1 VGWDETRDAQRIFR
15 VDRMQTAQVNP
26 AAPSTPDYE
35 MPDEPVLEAYRNRE
49 AWELGEADE
58 TVQALVR
65 FRFPASLWAARNGFG
80 TQVEQGE
87 DGSTLR
93 QFEVRQPNPFLR
105 WILSM
110 EGEAVIEAPP
120 SLKEAFRALAQQ
132 VADLYREDA
141 NA

>member
-1 VGWDETRDAQRIFR
+1 MLLLDPLQLLRDQGSDQRG
-15 VDRMQTAQVNP
+15 
-26 AAPSTPDYE
+26 
-35 MPDEPVLEAYRNRE
+35 RE
-49 AWELGEADE
+49 QG
-58 TVQALVR
+58 T
-65 FRFPASLWAARNGFG
+65 G